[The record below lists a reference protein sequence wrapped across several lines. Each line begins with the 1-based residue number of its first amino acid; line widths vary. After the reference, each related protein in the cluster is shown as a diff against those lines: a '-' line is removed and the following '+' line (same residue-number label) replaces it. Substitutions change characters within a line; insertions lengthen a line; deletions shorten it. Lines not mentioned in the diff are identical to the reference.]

1 MTKTLLALGHRVFTT
16 DVRYDEL
23 LKVGKELGW
32 DSMENCTMLELDVR
46 DRDQWRNVFETARK
60 SLGGVDVV
68 FNIAGY
74 LKPESTQNLKDTD
87 IDLHIDVNVKGVING
102 TWLASQEMIK
112 QVKDGSLP
120 KGGHIINF
128 ASLGALAPVSGVG
141 LYIGSKYAVRGFSM
155 CAAKDLAEHGVF
167 VSIVCPDA
175 IQTPMV
181 DLQLHYKESAM
192 AYSGGILAVE
202 DVVSAVLEKLV
213 YTRRRELFIGSSWF
227 REKGARFGDIFH
239 GARVIYM
246 AEQSMRAKGIQ
257 AQEIKKRMNTSTTSM
272 KPKKN

>member
-120 KGGHIINF
+120 KGGRSH
-128 ASLGALAPVSGVG
+128 
-141 LYIGSKYAVRGFSM
+141 
-155 CAAKDLAEHGVF
+155 
-167 VSIVCPDA
+167 
-175 IQTPMV
+175 
-181 DLQLHYKESAM
+181 LH
-192 AYSGGILAVE
+192 V
-202 DVVSAVLEKLV
+202 
-213 YTRRRELFIGSSWF
+213 
-227 REKGARFGDIFH
+227 
-239 GARVIYM
+239 
-246 AEQSMRAKGIQ
+246 
-257 AQEIKKRMNTSTTSM
+257 
-272 KPKKN
+272 